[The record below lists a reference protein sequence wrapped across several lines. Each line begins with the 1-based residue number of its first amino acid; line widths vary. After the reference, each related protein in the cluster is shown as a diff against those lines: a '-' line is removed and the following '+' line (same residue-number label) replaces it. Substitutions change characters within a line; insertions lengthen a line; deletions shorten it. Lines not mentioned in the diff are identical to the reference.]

1 MMRYQAV
8 WIVLLALNGSAA
20 LAQTTQP
27 AGSAKEGAVEQTSSK
42 DLLAG
47 PKVDDE
53 AARETDPQFG
63 GTRRDRDRISAP
75 PRQWFGL
82 LRTLDLDEDQVPE
95 VRRLVQS
102 FQKAARAH
110 QQANGQRLRELQG
123 QVREARGAGRDVP
136 AEVRREL
143 GKLRSL
149 APRPA
154 VYQAKIWSLLTE
166 TQQETMRAGLAQ
178 IRQRIAE
185 SRRAGTERSTD
196 APAMSSDRRPPRSD
210 AMSPT
215 DLDNRAQR
223 RLRFLRSRQSP
234 QISPG
239 VVKN

>member
-1 MMRYQAV
+1 MRRYLAV

-27 AGSAKEGAVEQTSSK
+27 ARSAKEGTAEQTPSK

-47 PKVDDE
+47 PKVDDD

-63 GTRRDRDRISAP
+63 GAGRDRARISVP

-82 LRTLDLDEDQVPE
+82 LRTLDLDEDQAPE

-123 QVREARGAGRDVP
+123 QLREARGAGRDVP
-136 AEVRREL
+136 VGVRREL

-149 APRPA
+149 APKPA
-154 VYQAKIWSLLTE
+154 AYQAKIWSLLTE

-185 SRRAGTERSTD
+185 RRAAQRSTD
-196 APAMSSDRRPPRSD
+196 TPAMSRDRRPGSD

-215 DLDNRAQR
+215 DIDDRGQR

-234 QISPG
+234 PG
-239 VVKN
+239 RPGDAKN

>member
-1 MMRYQAV
+1 MMHYQAV

-27 AGSAKEGAVEQTSSK
+27 ARSAKEGAAEQTSAK

-63 GTRRDRDRISAP
+63 GAGRDRARVLVP
-75 PRQWFGL
+75 PRQWFAL
-82 LRTLDLDEDQVPE
+82 LRKLDLDKDKALE

-149 APRPA
+149 APKPA
-154 VYQAKIWSLLTE
+154 AYQAKIWKVLTE

-185 SRRAGTERSTD
+185 RQAKERSTD
-196 APAMSSDRRPPRSD
+196 APAMSSDRPPPSD

-215 DLDNRAQR
+215 DLDDRAQR

>member
-1 MMRYQAV
+1 MMYYQTV

-20 LAQTTQP
+20 LAQTTQL
-27 AGSAKEGAVEQTSSK
+27 AASAKEGVAEQTSSK

-47 PKVDDE
+47 PKVDDD

-63 GTRRDRDRISAP
+63 GAGRDRDRISAP

-82 LRTLDLDEDQVPE
+82 LGKLDVDGDKALE

-102 FQKAARAH
+102 YQEAARAH

-136 AEVRREL
+136 VEVRREL
-143 GKLRSL
+143 RKLRSL
-149 APRPA
+149 APNPA
-154 VYQAKIWSLLTE
+154 AYQAKIWSVLTE
-166 TQQETMRAGLAQ
+166 SQQETMRAGLAR

-185 SRRAGTERSTD
+185 PRRAGTERNPDT
-196 APAMSSDRRPPRSD
+196 PAMSRDRPPRSD
-210 AMSPT
+210 AMSPP
-215 DLDNRAQR
+215 DLDDRAQR

-239 VVKN
+239 LVKN

>member
-1 MMRYQAV
+1 MTHYLAV
-8 WIVLLALNGSAA
+8 CIVLLAHSGATT

-27 AGSAKEGAVEQTSSK
+27 AAAKEGAAAQTSSK

-63 GTRRDRDRISAP
+63 GAGRDRAGVSAP

-82 LRTLDLDEDQVPE
+82 LRKLDLDEDTALE

-102 FQKAARAH
+102 FRKAARAH
-110 QQANGQRLRELQG
+110 QQTNGQRLRELQG

-136 AEVRREL
+136 VEVRREL
-143 GKLRSL
+143 RKLRSL
-149 APRPA
+149 APNPA
-154 VYQAKIWSLLTE
+154 AYQAKIWSVLTE
-166 TQQETMRAGLAQ
+166 SQQETMRAGLAQ

-185 SRRAGTERSTD
+185 RRAAERNPD
-196 APAMSSDRRPPRSD
+196 APAMSRDRPPRSD

-215 DLDNRAQR
+215 DLDDRAQR

-234 QISPG
+234 PDRLG
-239 VVKN
+239 DARD

>member
-1 MMRYQAV
+1 MMHYLSV

-27 AGSAKEGAVEQTSSK
+27 VRSAKEGAAEQTSST

-47 PKVDDE
+47 PKVDDD

-63 GTRRDRDRISAP
+63 GAGRDRSRISVP

-149 APRPA
+149 APKPA
-154 VYQAKIWSLLTE
+154 AYQAKIWSVLTE

-185 SRRAGTERSTD
+185 RRAAERRTD
-196 APAMSSDRRPPRSD
+196 VPAMSSDRPPRSD
-210 AMSPT
+210 AMSQT
-215 DLDNRAQR
+215 DLDDRARR

-234 QISPG
+234 PG
-239 VVKN
+239 RPGDAKD

>member
-1 MMRYQAV
+1 MTHYQAV

-27 AGSAKEGAVEQTSSK
+27 TGSAKEGVAEQTSSK

-47 PKVDDE
+47 PKVDDD

-63 GTRRDRDRISAP
+63 GAGRDRDRISAP

-82 LRTLDLDEDQVPE
+82 LRKLDVDEDKALE

-136 AEVRREL
+136 VEVRREL
-143 GKLRSL
+143 RKLRSL
-149 APRPA
+149 APKPA
-154 VYQAKIWSLLTE
+154 AYQAKIWSVLTE

-185 SRRAGTERSTD
+185 PGAPGPSGTQTPRR
-196 APAMSSDRRPPRSD
+196 
-210 AMSPT
+210 
-215 DLDNRAQR
+215 
-223 RLRFLRSRQSP
+223 
-234 QISPG
+234 
-239 VVKN
+239 

>member
-1 MMRYQAV
+1 MTHYLAV
-8 WIVLLALNGSAA
+8 WIVLLAHSGATT

-27 AGSAKEGAVEQTSSK
+27 AAAAKEGAAAQASSK

-53 AARETDPQFG
+53 AARETEPQFG
-63 GTRRDRDRISAP
+63 GAGRDRARISAP

-82 LRTLDLDEDQVPE
+82 LRKLDLDEDTALE

-110 QQANGQRLRELQG
+110 QQTNGQRLRELHG

-136 AEVRREL
+136 VEVRREL

-149 APRPA
+149 APKPA
-154 VYQAKIWSLLTE
+154 IYQAKIWSLLTE
-166 TQQETMRAGLAQ
+166 MQQETMRAGLAQ

-185 SRRAGTERSTD
+185 RRAAERNPD
-196 APAMSSDRRPPRSD
+196 APAMSRDRPPRSD

-215 DLDNRAQR
+215 DLDDRAQR

-234 QISPG
+234 PG
-239 VVKN
+239 RPGDARD

>member
-1 MMRYQAV
+1 MMHCQAV

-27 AGSAKEGAVEQTSSK
+27 ARPAKEGAAEQTPSK

-63 GTRRDRDRISAP
+63 GAGRDRARISASP
-75 PRQWFGL
+75 WQWFGL

-123 QVREARGAGRDVP
+123 QVRAARGAGRDVP

-143 GKLRSL
+143 GKLHSL
-149 APRPA
+149 APKPA
-154 VYQAKIWSLLTE
+154 AYQAKIWSVLTE

-178 IRQRIAE
+178 IRQGIAE
-185 SRRAGTERSTD
+185 PRRAGTEPSPD
-196 APAMSSDRRPPRSD
+196 APAMSSDRPPRSD
-210 AMSPT
+210 AMSHT
-215 DLDNRAQR
+215 DLDDRAQR

-234 QISPG
+234 QISLG
-239 VVKN
+239 IVKN

>member
-1 MMRYQAV
+1 MTHYQGL

-27 AGSAKEGAVEQTSSK
+27 ARPAKEGAVEPNSSG

-53 AARETDPQFG
+53 SARGTDSQFG
-63 GTRRDRDRISAP
+63 GAGRDRDRISVP
-75 PRQWFGL
+75 SRQWFGL
-82 LRTLDLDEDQVPE
+82 LRTLDVDEDQVPE

-143 GKLRSL
+143 RKLRSL
-149 APRPA
+149 APDA
-154 VYQAKIWSLLTE
+154 ATYQAKIWSLLTE
-166 TQQETMRAGLAQ
+166 TQQETMRAALAQ

-185 SRRAGTERSTD
+185 SRRAAAERNAD
-196 APAMSSDRRPPRSD
+196 APAMGSDRAPRSD

-215 DLDNRAQR
+215 DMDDRAQR

-239 VVKN
+239 IVKD

>member
-1 MMRYQAV
+1 MMHYQAV

-20 LAQTTQP
+20 LAQTSQP
-27 AGSAKEGAVEQTSSK
+27 AKSAKEGAVEQTSSK

-47 PKVDDE
+47 PKVDDD

-63 GTRRDRDRISAP
+63 GAGRDRARVLVP

-143 GKLRSL
+143 GQLRSL
-149 APRPA
+149 APKPA
-154 VYQAKIWSLLTE
+154 AYQAKIWSVLTE

-185 SRRAGTERSTD
+185 RRAGTERSTD
-196 APAMSSDRRPPRSD
+196 APAMSSDRPPRSD

-215 DLDNRAQR
+215 DLDDRAQR

-234 QISPG
+234 PDRLG
-239 VVKN
+239 DARD

>member
-1 MMRYQAV
+1 MMYYQTV

-27 AGSAKEGAVEQTSSK
+27 AGSAKEEAAEQIPSK

-47 PKVDDE
+47 PKVDDD
-53 AARETDPQFG
+53 AARENDPQFG
-63 GTRRDRDRISAP
+63 GAGRDRDRNSAP

-82 LRTLDLDEDQVPE
+82 LRKLDVDEDKALE

-102 FQKAARAH
+102 YQEAVRAH
-110 QQANGQRLRELQG
+110 QQANGQRLRKLQG

-136 AEVRREL
+136 VEVRLEL
-143 GKLRSL
+143 RKLRSL
-149 APRPA
+149 APKPA
-154 VYQAKIWSLLTE
+154 AYQAKIWSLLTE
-166 TQQETMRAGLAQ
+166 SQQETMRAGLAQ

-185 SRRAGTERSTD
+185 RRAGTERNPDT
-196 APAMSSDRRPPRSD
+196 PAMSRDRPPRSD
-210 AMSPT
+210 ATSPM
-215 DLDNRAQR
+215 DLDDRAQR

-239 VVKN
+239 LVKN

>member
-1 MMRYQAV
+1 MMHYQAV

-27 AGSAKEGAVEQTSSK
+27 ARSAKEGAAEQTSSK

-63 GTRRDRDRISAP
+63 GAGRDRARVLVP

-82 LRTLDLDEDQVPE
+82 LRKLDVDEDQVPE

-102 FQKAARAH
+102 FQEAARAY
-110 QQANGQRLRELQG
+110 QQTNGQRLRELQG

-136 AEVRREL
+136 VEVRREL

-149 APRPA
+149 APKPA
-154 VYQAKIWSLLTE
+154 AYQAKIWSLLTD

-185 SRRAGTERSTD
+185 RRAAQRSTD
-196 APAMSSDRRPPRSD
+196 APAMGSDRRPRSD
-210 AMSPT
+210 AMSPM
-215 DLDNRAQR
+215 DLDDRAQR
-223 RLRFLRSRQSP
+223 RLRFLRSRRSP

-239 VVKN
+239 IVKN

>member
-1 MMRYQAV
+1 MMHYQAV

-20 LAQTTQP
+20 FAQTTQP
-27 AGSAKEGAVEQTSSK
+27 ARSAKEGAAAQTPSK

-63 GTRRDRDRISAP
+63 GAGRDRARVLVP

-82 LRTLDLDEDQVPE
+82 LRKLDLDEDQDPE
-95 VRRLVQS
+95 IRRLVQS

-110 QQANGQRLRELQG
+110 QQTNGQRLRELQG
-123 QVREARGAGRDVP
+123 QVREARDAGRDLPV
-136 AEVRREL
+136 EVRREL

-149 APRPA
+149 APKPA
-154 VYQAKIWSLLTE
+154 AYQMKIWSLLTE

-185 SRRAGTERSTD
+185 RRAAQRSTD
-196 APAMSSDRRPPRSD
+196 EPAMSSDRQPRSD
-210 AMSPT
+210 AISQT
-215 DLDNRAQR
+215 DPDDRAQR

-234 QISPG
+234 QIGPG
-239 VVKN
+239 VAKKWW

>member
-1 MMRYQAV
+1 MMYYQTV
-8 WIVLLALNGSAA
+8 WIVLVALNGSAA

-27 AGSAKEGAVEQTSSK
+27 AGSAKEEAVEQTPSK

-47 PKVDDE
+47 PKVDDD

-63 GTRRDRDRISAP
+63 GAGRDRDRNSAP

-82 LRTLDLDEDQVPE
+82 LRTLGLDEDQVSE

-102 FQKAARAH
+102 YQEAARAH

-136 AEVRREL
+136 VEVRREL
-143 GKLRSL
+143 RKLRSL
-149 APRPA
+149 APKPA
-154 VYQAKIWSLLTE
+154 AYQAKIWSVLTE
-166 TQQETMRAGLAQ
+166 TQQETMRAGLTQ

-185 SRRAGTERSTD
+185 RRAGTERNPDT
-196 APAMSSDRRPPRSD
+196 PAMSRDRPPPSD
-210 AMSPT
+210 AMSPP
-215 DLDNRAQR
+215 DLDGRAQR

-239 VVKN
+239 IVKN

>member
-1 MMRYQAV
+1 MTHYQAI

-27 AGSAKEGAVEQTSSK
+27 AGSAKEGVAEQTSSK

-47 PKVDDE
+47 PKVDDD
-53 AARETDPQFG
+53 AARETDLRFG
-63 GTRRDRDRISAP
+63 GAGRDRAGVLAP
-75 PRQWFGL
+75 PRRWFGL

-102 FQKAARAH
+102 YQKAARAH
-110 QQANGQRLRELQG
+110 QQANGQRLRALQG
-123 QVREARGAGRDVP
+123 QAREARDAGRDVP

-143 GKLRSL
+143 GKLWSL
-149 APRPA
+149 APKPA
-154 VYQAKIWSLLTE
+154 AYQAKIWSLLTE
-166 TQQETMRAGLAQ
+166 LQQETMRAGLAR
-178 IRQRIAE
+178 IRQRIAD
-185 SRRAGTERSTD
+185 RRATERSRD
-196 APAMSSDRRPPRSD
+196 APAMSSDRPPPSD

-215 DLDNRAQR
+215 DIDDRAQR

-239 VVKN
+239 IVKN

>member
-1 MMRYQAV
+1 MMRYVPV
-8 WIVLLALNGSAA
+8 WIVLLALNGPAA

-27 AGSAKEGAVEQTSSK
+27 ARSAKEGPAEQTSAK

-63 GTRRDRDRISAP
+63 GAGRDRDRISAP

-82 LRTLDLDEDQVPE
+82 LRKLDVDEDQAPE

-136 AEVRREL
+136 SEVRREL
-143 GKLRSL
+143 RRLRSL
-149 APRPA
+149 APKPA
-154 VYQAKIWSLLTE
+154 AYQAKIWSLLTE

-196 APAMSSDRRPPRSD
+196 APAMGSDRPPPSD

-215 DLDNRAQR
+215 DIDDRAQR

-239 VVKN
+239 LVKN

>member
-1 MMRYQAV
+1 MTHYQAV

-47 PKVDDE
+47 PKVDDD
-53 AARETDPQFG
+53 AARETVPQFG
-63 GTRRDRDRISAP
+63 GAGRDRDRNSAP

-102 FQKAARAH
+102 YQKAARAH
-110 QQANGQRLRELQG
+110 QQANGPRLRELQG

-149 APRPA
+149 APKPA
-154 VYQAKIWSLLTE
+154 AYQAKIWSLLTE

-196 APAMSSDRRPPRSD
+196 APAMGSDRPPPSD

-215 DLDNRAQR
+215 DIDDRAQR

-239 VVKN
+239 LVKN

>member
-1 MMRYQAV
+1 MTCYRRV
-8 WIVLLALNGSAA
+8 WIVLLALNGSVS

-27 AGSAKEGAVEQTSSK
+27 ARSAKEGVVQQSSSK

-47 PKVDDE
+47 PKVDDD

-63 GTRRDRDRISAP
+63 GAGRDRARVSVP

-82 LRTLDLDEDQVPE
+82 LRKLDLDEDQALE

-136 AEVRREL
+136 VGVPREL

-149 APRPA
+149 APKPA
-154 VYQAKIWSLLTE
+154 TYQAKIWSLLTE

-185 SRRAGTERSTD
+185 RRAAQLGTDT
-196 APAMSSDRRPPRSD
+196 PAMSSDRRPRSD
-210 AMSPT
+210 AMSQT
-215 DLDNRAQR
+215 DLDDRARR
-223 RLRFLRSRQSP
+223 RLAFLRARQSP
-234 QISPG
+234 PG
-239 VVKN
+239 RPGDAKD